1 MLYNHYQSA
10 AASSNDYT
18 QHTAAK
24 YQFLFKNS
32 IRHFWRKKVEI
43 TDFWT
48 TFWKKNLNFG
58 AKIQICLDVRR
69 ISGPGRRHRDR
80 WSSRLTHFSVVIP
93 LCVSAVHL
101 PLKKAQKC
109 EKQAQKYFWE
119 LFREKWKSSLENCFF
134 LFSRY
139 YKLYNADH
147 RVGWI

>member
-1 MLYNHYQSA
+1 MTIRNTLRQNL
-10 AASSNDYT
+10 SSCSKIKFDIFGT
-18 QHTAAK
+18 K
-24 YQFLFKNS
+24 V
-32 IRHFWRKKVEI
+32 RKFSRFFDNFMSE
-43 TDFWT
+43 
-48 TFWKKNLNFG
+48 FWKKKNIFG
-58 AKIQICLDVRR
+58 AKIQICLDVRG